1 MKFEPTKIWFSLA
14 DVLEIE
20 NLLSAYL
27 NHLRSYEEDNE
38 DMEQMRLAQVVRVDD
53 IVIKIEK
60 IFRELSD
67 D

>member
-38 DMEQMRLAQVVRVDD
+38 DMEKMRLAQVVRVDD

>member
-20 NLLSAYL
+20 NLMSAYL

-38 DMEQMRLAQVVRVDD
+38 DMERMRLAQVVRVDD

>member
-38 DMEQMRLAQVVRVDD
+38 DMEKMRLAQVVRVDD
-53 IVIKIEK
+53 IIIKIEK

>member
-38 DMEQMRLAQVVRVDD
+38 DMEKMRLAQVVRVDD

-60 IFRELSD
+60 IFRELTD